1 MLPAAESFDEAF
13 ARLQLTFFP
22 GRVREDLHYL
32 FPGPLPDDER
42 LLRCYVAALE
52 AFEQLEAREADR
64 IIIAGST
71 AEGRDLADEVRR
83 LQRERPAARA
93 EWAAYCVEQ
102 TNGIKYPLM
111 HSVSSLRQFLEEFD
125 L

>member
-1 MLPAAESFDEAF
+1 MAYMRHS
-13 ARLQLTFFP
+13 
-22 GRVREDLHYL
+22 
-32 FPGPLPDDER
+32 FPGPVPDDAT
-42 LLRCYVAALE
+42 LLRFHEGLREDERRMAAS
-52 AFEQLEAREADR
+52 READR
-64 IIIAGST
+64 NNIAGST

-83 LQRERPAARA
+83 LQRERLTARA

-102 TNGIKYPLM
+102 TNGIKDPLR